1 MEKKFIPKEKESKE
15 LRDKSNV
22 QHKVDDTNLKKVKAE
37 KKKNSR
43 INLLNKGNWKLL
55 LVVSCLISVKC
66 EGGHV

>member
-22 QHKVDDTNLKKVKAE
+22 QHKVDNKNLKKVKAE

-43 INLLNKGNWKLL
+43 INLLNKGNFTIGICIVLKTAFR
-55 LVVSCLISVKC
+55 
-66 EGGHV
+66 G